1 MEPKLFVTALYRFLS
16 KLPILLYST
25 FAEFSGFFL
34 FDCLSI
40 EKDPLVS
47 H

>member
-1 MEPKLFVTALYRFLS
+1 MEPKPFVTALYRFLS

-40 EKDPLVS
+40 EKEPLVS